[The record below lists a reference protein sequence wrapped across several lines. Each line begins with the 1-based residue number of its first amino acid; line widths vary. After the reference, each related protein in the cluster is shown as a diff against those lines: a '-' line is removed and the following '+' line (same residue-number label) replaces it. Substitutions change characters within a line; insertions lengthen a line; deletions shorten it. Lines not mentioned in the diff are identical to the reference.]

1 MFGAVIPDGYLIGLA
16 PIFVLGVVGL
26 FTWIVK
32 ELARISIQLSE
43 NARVILETRKDVEDH
58 EIRLRQLEHR

>member
-58 EIRLRQLEHR
+58 EVRLRQLEHR